1 MSLVLSV
8 DSTISTLI
16 PAEKG
21 QRRMRS
27 DSASREVE
35 AMREFLLRPS
45 FSSLFSEYASNISDD
60 EDLKSELLSLL
71 NRARNSKN
79 NFISKDTICNMAK
92 FACMHS
98 ASLNAVKYCVNKF
111 IQHCNSQ
118 GISINDECWYYVF
131 DGQGPEFIELSIS
144 RNGTLDIIKFLVSA
158 GFDTKWRPVVQAA
171 CSANKIDILKFL
183 VDHGAIVNWDYDEEG
198 SNPYMSTNNP
208 EIKAYL
214 KQIGK
219 KMGVTTTEFRQYD
232 TL

>member
-1 MSLVLSV
+1 MSIVLPV

-16 PAEKG
+16 PTEKG
-21 QRRMRS
+21 QRRTRS

-35 AMREFLLRPS
+35 AMREFLSRPS
-45 FSSLFSEYASNISDD
+45 FSSLFKEYASNISDD
-60 EDLKSELLSLL
+60 EGLKSELIALY

-79 NFISKDTICNMAK
+79 NFISKDRICNMAM

-111 IQHCNSQ
+111 IQHCNCE

-131 DGQGPEFIELSIS
+131 DGQGPEFIEESIS

-171 CSANKIDILKFL
+171 CSANKMDILKFL
-183 VDHGAIVNWDYDEEG
+183 VEHGARVDWGYDEECM
-198 SNPYMSTNNP
+198 NPYMSTNNP

-219 KMGVTTTEFRQYD
+219 NMGVTSAEFREYD